1 MRAFTLLEV
10 LIALT
15 ILGISLT
22 VIFSL
27 FSQSSAY
34 LQNLKEEWEAFR
46 VLDSKVKLG
55 STEGVKVEKKELKEY
70 NVRVRI
76 YRKGEIELLTVE

>member
-1 MRAFTLLEV
+1 LEV

-22 VIFSL
+22 VIFTL
-27 FSQSSAY
+27 FSRSSAY

-55 STEGVKVEKKELKEY
+55 STEGIKVESKELKEY
-70 NVRVRI
+70 NVRVRV
-76 YRKGEIELLTVE
+76 YKKDGVELIRLE

>member
-1 MRAFTLLEV
+1 MEV

-22 VIFSL
+22 VIFTL
-27 FSQSSAY
+27 FSRSSAY
-34 LQNLKEEWEAFR
+34 LQSLKEEWETFR

-55 STEGVKVEKKELKEY
+55 STEGIKVESKELKEY
-70 NVRVRI
+70 NVRVRV
-76 YRKGEIELLTVE
+76 YKKDGVELIRLE